1 MPEYSDDDQPVGET
15 PAGTEPADT
24 EPAYHLLLAGDEV
37 QPTRTALEL
46 LISDVA
52 HDHQIRELAR
62 AVIARLPDTAGLDA
76 QGAGAGAALRR
87 EDVTSIPLQPAEMK
101 IVHTAVHLLLD
112 DLQREQAD
120 EMHVLHRIIDKLPDE
135 HAIRAISLD

>member
-1 MPEYSDDDQPVGET
+1 MPEQSDDDQPVGEAA
-15 PAGTEPADT
+15 AGAEPADS
-24 EPAYHLLLAGDEV
+24 EPAYHLLLADDEV

-62 AVIARLPDTAGLDA
+62 AVIARLPDTAGLRA
-76 QGAGAGAALRR
+76 KGRAASPG

-101 IVHTAVHLLLD
+101 ILHTAVHLLLD